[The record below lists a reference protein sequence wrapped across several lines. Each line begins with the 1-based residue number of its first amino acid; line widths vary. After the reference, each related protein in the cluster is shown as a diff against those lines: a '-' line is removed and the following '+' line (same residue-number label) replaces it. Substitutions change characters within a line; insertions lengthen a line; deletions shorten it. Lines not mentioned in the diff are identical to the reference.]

1 MGRKRVPGYPPLH
14 EGVRLTVVRVG
25 EGLELQA
32 CHGGREVDDDHEHH
46 LGAGVGHEQQ
56 ADAGDE
62 HQADLL
68 NHLVEVV
75 AGTVV
80 LSGVSVSVRGGKEE
94 AYIVK
99 GDGGSNMV
107 SRPSSLL
114 AWRADTAALWGI
126 GKKMHLPRIDPPCA
140 SNDSPHTQGLEN
152 PVSPQT
158 GT

>member
-1 MGRKRVPGYPPLH
+1 LA
-14 EGVRLTVVRVG
+14 VVRVG

-32 CHGGREVDDDHEHH
+32 RHGGREVDDDHEHD

-80 LSGVSVSVRGGKEE
+80 LSGVNVSVRGGKEE

-99 GDGGSNMV
+99 GEGGSNMV
-107 SRPSSLL
+107 SRPSSFFGL
-114 AWRADTAALWGI
+114 AAAPWSS
-126 GKKMHLPRIDPPCA
+126 GKKMQLSRIDPPCA
-140 SNDSPHTQGLEN
+140 SNDSPRTQGEEN
-152 PVSPQT
+152 TVSPQT